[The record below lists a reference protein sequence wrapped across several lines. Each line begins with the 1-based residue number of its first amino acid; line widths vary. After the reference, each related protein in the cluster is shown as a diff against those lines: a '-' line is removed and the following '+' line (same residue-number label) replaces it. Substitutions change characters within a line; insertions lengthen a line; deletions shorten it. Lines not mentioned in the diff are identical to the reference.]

1 MQWGSPMPE
10 SSKTPVSV
18 EGMPERGHRNLQ
30 PAHLKLNED
39 AMIKI
44 LVETLTGLLVHHG

>member
-1 MQWGSPMPE
+1 MQWGPPMAE

-30 PAHLKLNED
+30 PAHLKFNED
-39 AMIKI
+39 DMIKI
-44 LVETLTGLLVHHG
+44 LGETQTGLLVHHG